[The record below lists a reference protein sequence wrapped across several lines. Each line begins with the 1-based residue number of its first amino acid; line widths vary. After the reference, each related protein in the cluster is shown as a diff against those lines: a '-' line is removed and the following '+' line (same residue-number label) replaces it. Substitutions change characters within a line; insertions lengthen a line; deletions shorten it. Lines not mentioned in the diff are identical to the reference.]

1 MKRKIYD
8 ELLEWKEKGM
18 QKPLM
23 VIGARQIGKTY
34 IIKEFCKEKFKNYI
48 YINLFEQTEI
58 IKIFDEEISTEEKFK
73 RMKIYLDKD
82 IDLKNTIIFFD
93 EVQESEEIISSLKY
107 FNESS
112 EPYKIICAGRLLGV
126 KLKRMK
132 KAFPVGK
139 VKIINMYPMDFEEF
153 LWANGVQQSTIDYL
167 KKSYDTLVPV
177 SQAVHDTMM
186 KLFNTYI
193 VVGGMPE
200 AVQIYVDTHDIARVI
215 SFQNDI
221 ITQYGHDVSQ
231 YADTNSDKQKIKA
244 IYDAIPSQLNDKNR
258 RFYVNAL
265 DRYAKLNRYENSFK
279 WLSDAGVA
287 LPCYNVSA
295 PQPPLK
301 LNEKHSLFKLF
312 MGDIGLLCAAC
323 MENIQFDI
331 LNGNL
336 EINMGSILENAMAQE
351 LHSNGFELFYYDSSK
366 IGEVDFVIQ
375 NGVGIELLEIKS
387 GKDYRKHKALDNV
400 LSVSEWSFR
409 KAMVFCR
416 DNIQSEGRIIYLPWY
431 MIMFVKPHEQPESMI
446 YKVDLNGLNN

>member
-112 EPYKIICAGRLLGV
+112 EPYKIICAGSLLGV

-153 LWANGVQQSTIDYL
+153 LLANGNEELINEIKKCYTNLEPMSDVLHRKALELYKLYL
-167 KKSYDTLVPV
+167 C
-177 SQAVHDTMM
+177 
-186 KLFNTYI
+186 I
-193 VVGGMPE
+193 GGMPE
-200 AVQIYVDTHDIARVI
+200 AVKNLVTNNKDILKFDSTII
-215 SFQNDI
+215 SDI
-221 ITQYGHDVSQ
+221 IESYLNDMTKYVENKAETVKIENIYKSVPAQLGNMSNKFQYGKIDSNARKRDYESSLNWLLSSTMV
-231 YADTNSDKQKIKA
+231 QKSNLLGKVEI
-244 IYDAIPSQLNDKNR
+244 
-258 RFYVNAL
+258 
-265 DRYAKLNRYENSFK
+265 
-279 WLSDAGVA
+279 
-287 LPCYNVSA
+287 
-295 PQPPLK
+295 PPLRV
-301 LNEKHSLFKLF
+301 H
-312 MGDIGLLCAAC
+312 
-323 MENIQFDI
+323 
-331 LNGNL
+331 
-336 EINMGSILENAMAQE
+336 
-351 LHSNGFELFYYDSSK
+351 YT
-366 IGEVDFVIQ
+366 
-375 NGVGIELLEIKS
+375 
-387 GKDYRKHKALDNV
+387 
-400 LSVSEWSFR
+400 
-409 KAMVFCR
+409 
-416 DNIQSEGRIIYLPWY
+416 
-431 MIMFVKPHEQPESMI
+431 
-446 YKVDLNGLNN
+446 